1 MFISPDHGDPGD
13 QPPRRH
19 QQAAGDAGHTV
30 RQVLRPAP
38 VKMVDNGLEDDQN
51 NDVGDDLDVSK
62 DVYVDILLFET
73 PGSPDLQS
81 PDTLQSSHKRFLMDL
96 RHKTVSRGSP
106 TRCSWRVYY

>member
-62 DVYVDILLFET
+62 DVYVDILLF
-73 PGSPDLQS
+73 SPLVHLTYKVR
-81 PDTLQSSHKRFLMDL
+81 TLFNPLI
-96 RHKTVSRGSP
+96 RGS
-106 TRCSWRVYY
+106 